1 MRSRLPRQPVLASN
15 SSAAQPSISL
25 NAWSVRTN
33 AVSSLTPSHWRGHSL
48 HKELLLL
55 VERSEA
61 QNFWA
66 FFYFTRAKSDTS
78 RKIIRA
84 RSKMPKGRSAITT
97 IRHQGGEA
105 EVGTGSI
112 TPSIFKSTI
121 SPKLF

>member
-15 SSAAQPSISL
+15 SSAAQPSISS
-25 NAWSVRTN
+25 NAWSARTN

-66 FFYFTRAKSDTS
+66 FFILSAPNPTPVAKLPEQEAKCQ
-78 RKIIRA
+78 REEA
-84 RSKMPKGRSAITT
+84 RLLQYATKAGKQRLEPA
-97 IRHQGGEA
+97 
-105 EVGTGSI
+105 
-112 TPSIFKSTI
+112 P
-121 SPKLF
+121 